1 MYTVWGKKYS
11 LIRKHLELQ
20 ASLNLTAVVL
30 IYIMQGLRLHDSA
43 HKQQSKLNRNNV
55 CSYLALY
62 TQPPPQLTL
71 P

>member
-1 MYTVWGKKYS
+1 MYTVWEKKYS

-30 IYIMQGLRLHDSA
+30 TYIMQGLRLHDSA
-43 HKQQSKLNRNNV
+43 HRQQSKLKPNDV
-55 CSYLALY
+55 CSYLVFY
-62 TQPPPQLTL
+62 NQPPPQLTL